1 MSALPAIV
9 SDLAM
14 ILLVAGITT
23 LLFKK
28 LNQPLVLGYIIAGFI
43 TGPHFN
49 LFPTVV
55 DRANIQT
62 WSEIGVIF
70 LLFALGLE
78 FSFYKLKSVGSTAF
92 IGTGVVICGML
103 CLGYGCGNLLG
114 WSHMDSIF
122 LGGMLSMSSTAI
134 IIKAFDDLK
143 LRGQQF
149 TELVFGVLIVEDIAG
164 IVMMVI
170 LSTLAVSGGSSME
183 LAAGVLRLVFFLI
196 LWFVLGMYLIPTFF
210 KRVRLLM
217 NDETLVVAS
226 IGLCLGMVVLATS
239 MGFSSALGAFIMGS
253 LIAEA
258 PKADHIE
265 ELVKPIKDL
274 FGAVFFVSVGMLVNP
289 GLLWEYI
296 VPVICIVLVTVGG
309 QLCFSSLG
317 ILLAGHGLQTS
328 LRCGFSLA
336 QIGEFSFIIASMGT
350 SLGVTSDFLYPI
362 IVAVSVIT
370 TFTTPF
376 LINLSEPA
384 YQRLQSL
391 LPPKVLS
398 WLDRY
403 TDEKPEE
410 MDNDWQQLL
419 QSYLTRM
426 TIFITLLTALAIGA
440 SLYLQP
446 YLEELRLPYSN
457 LLTAGIAL
465 LFMAPILRA
474 ILTNKMHCS
483 ELYSILWLKRRTNHL
498 PLLLLVFFKLLVV
511 ALALHFIFS
520 TLVGLHSLISLLAV
534 LVAAYFI
541 YQSDWLLSEYLRMES
556 RFLVNLNEKHMK
568 KHRKNVSEE
577 KNQDYKWFDE
587 ELHIA
592 SYRLVQGAGLV
603 GQSLSKINFRARYG
617 CNILEIITPQ
627 GAVDMPG
634 GQYVLEPDS
643 LLLLIGTKPQFK
655 AVDAAIAKGLLELQP
670 DKPALSLRET
680 MLQTKEQ
687 QLGEPFLPCAIT
699 IDEHSQLLGQ
709 TIKAANIRNR
719 WEGLVIGLERGAY
732 TITDP
737 NISLVFEKGD
747 LLWVLGKQ
755 KLINNLIR
763 EEVL

>member
-592 SYRLVQGAGLV
+592 SYRLIQGASLV

>member
-183 LAAGVLRLVFFLI
+183 LAAGVIRLVFFLI

-391 LPPKVLS
+391 LPPKVLN